1 MTFGVPL
8 FLIAALAAVIPV
20 VLHMISRQT
29 AKDLPFSTLRFL
41 KLSVEKTRRRRR
53 IHDVLLMILR
63 AALLMLVA
71 FGLAKPALT
80 NLNSLLGGRN
90 TAVAIILDNSAS
102 MGTIDQ
108 DRLRFETAR
117 GAAMQ
122 ILDRLGDGDRVALW
136 LTDGPV
142 LADMGKLARSH
153 EKAVLML
160 NQANV
165 TSQKADLAAKVAE
178 AQKVLVKSD
187 APNKEI
193 FVISDMQKLSWEG
206 LKHEAEK
213 SSTTDNRKPTEEEQK
228 IRDIPIILVDC
239 HRAPKPNVAVTS
251 VELEATVPV
260 AGLPIKAVAEVF
272 NASTVAQQRHLEL
285 YVDSFKEGSSPVLS
299 IPPEGRVKYEFAFRF
314 KRGGLHRGE
323 VRLVGE
329 DGCRFDDRRF
339 FTMEVNQ
346 AIPVAI
352 VKQESHEIPY
362 LEDTYY
368 VERALS
374 PGKNANWAITTTPLV
389 ASALAAEPLSNFTVV
404 YCVNLKAPEPAVAE
418 RLRSYV
424 AAGGNLVWIG
434 GDNVQVEAYNRMNEQ
449 AQKQLLP
456 APLLDL
462 RTPDAAAGR
471 DSWSLSFLDPKHP
484 ALARLADPSFYKSVL
499 VYKHLRPDLNDAA
512 DALVLARLD
521 DGEPLLVQRSV
532 GQGRVTMLGTSGHV
546 GWTNFPLRPIFLPL
560 LAQMTFE
567 MAGADETRHTA
578 LAGAPLVLPFGQD
591 IRPTEVVVQP
601 PSGAVIRVETVDK
614 DGRQRD
620 EFRYTDTYDAGVYL
634 LQLKQG
640 VRPVQVA
647 FSVNVDPEEAKPE
660 KMEREE
666 LQKQFGKIPLVF
678 ADDPQDLSSVF
689 TFLREGRSLWSLL
702 LTIVLIGLVFE
713 TLIANR
719 LTPKSDG
726 DGLKNVAPGMRR
738 LAKKGHGAA

>member
-20 VLHMISRQT
+20 VLHMISRQQ
-29 AKDLPFSTLRFL
+29 AKDLPFSTLRCL

-53 IHDVLLMILR
+53 VHDILLLLLR
-63 AALLMLVA
+63 AALLMLIA
-71 FGLAKPALT
+71 LGLAKPALT

-102 MGTIDQ
+102 MGMIDQ

-122 ILDRLGDGDRVALW
+122 VVDRLGDGDQAALW
-136 LTDGPV
+136 LTGGPS
-142 LADMGKLARSH
+142 LPAMGTLARSH
-153 EKAVLML
+153 EKTILML
-160 NQANV
+160 NQAGV
-165 TSQKADLAAKVAE
+165 TSQKADLATKVAE
-178 AQKVLVKSD
+178 AQKVLAKSD

-193 FVISDMQKLSWEG
+193 FVISDMQKVSWEG
-206 LKHEAEK
+206 LRQEAEK
-213 SSTTDNRKPTEEEQK
+213 AAADNRTLTDEQRK

-251 VELEATVPV
+251 VDLEAAVPV

-272 NASTVAQQRHLEL
+272 NASAVAQQRHLEL
-285 YVDSFKEGSSPVLS
+285 YVDSVKEASSPVLS
-299 IPPEGRVKYEFAFRF
+299 VPPEGQVKHTFTFRF

-329 DGCRFDDRRF
+329 DGSKQDDRRF
-339 FTMEVNQ
+339 FTLEVNQ

-374 PGKNANWAITTTPLV
+374 AGKNANWAITTTPLV
-389 ASALAAEPLSNFTVV
+389 ASDLANEPLSNFTAV
-404 YCVNLKAPEPAVAE
+404 YCVNLKAPEPDVAE

-424 AAGGNLVWIG
+424 AAGGNLVWIA

-456 APLLDL
+456 APLVDV

-471 DSWSLSFLDPKHP
+471 DSWSLGFLDKNHP
-484 ALARLADPSFYKSVL
+484 ALTPLADPAFYKSVL
-499 VYKHLRPDLNDAA
+499 VYKHLRMDMKDAA
-512 DALVLARLD
+512 DAGVLARLD
-521 DGEPLLVQRSV
+521 DGEPLLVQRRV
-532 GQGRVTMLGTSGHV
+532 GQGRVTILGTSGHV

-567 MAGADETRHTA
+567 MAGSEPTRHTA
-578 LAGAPLVLPFGQD
+578 LAGAPLVLPFGKD

-601 PSGAVIRVETVDK
+601 PSGTMTRVEIVDK

-620 EFRYTDTYDAGVYL
+620 EFRYTDTYDAGIYL

-640 VRPVQVA
+640 IRPIQVA
-647 FSVNVDPEEAKPE
+647 FSVNVDPEESKPE
-660 KMEREE
+660 KLEREE
-666 LQKQFGKIPLVF
+666 IQKRFGKIPLVF
-678 ADDPQDLSSVF
+678 TDDPQDLSGVF
-689 TFLREGRSLWSLL
+689 KLLREGRSLWGLL
-702 LTIVLIGLVFE
+702 LTIVLVGLVFA
-713 TLIANR
+713 TLISTR
-719 LTPKSDG
+719 LTPKPDG
-726 DGLKNVAPGMRR
+726 NGLKNVAPALRR
-738 LAKKGHGAA
+738 LAKKGRGTA